1 MKHEPA
7 FPQAIPIGSGQH
19 GIDYYL
25 GMTLRDYFAGQV
37 VSVYLNKHPA
47 DRMTPENCA
56 AAAYRVA
63 DAMLEARGMH
73 QDKL

>member
-1 MKHEPA
+1 MRHEPA
-7 FPQAIPIGSGQH
+7 FPQAVPFDQDGST
-19 GIDYYL
+19 DYYP

-63 DAMLEARGMH
+63 DAMLEAREKHEG
-73 QDKL
+73 KL